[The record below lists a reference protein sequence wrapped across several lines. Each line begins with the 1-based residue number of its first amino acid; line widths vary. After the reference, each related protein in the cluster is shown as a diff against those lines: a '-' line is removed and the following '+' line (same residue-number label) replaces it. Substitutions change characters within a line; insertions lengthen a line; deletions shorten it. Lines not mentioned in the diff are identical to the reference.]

1 MKILIT
7 GSTGL
12 VGTALID
19 SLETNGHQVLRLVR
33 RTPRNAAT
41 EIEWHPEQ
49 GRVANQDA
57 FEGLDAAVHLAG
69 ESVAEGRWTPEKK
82 ARIRESRVQGTAL
95 LAETLAKLER
105 PPRVFA
111 SASAIGIYGNRGDEV
126 LAEESA
132 PGKGFL
138 AGVCCEWEQATAVA
152 EEIGI
157 RVAHLRFGIVLSS
170 KGGALAKLL
179 TPFKLGAGGKI
190 GNGKQWMSWI
200 AIDDVIAAIHKVIS
214 ADDMNGAVN
223 LVAPN
228 PVTNAELTET
238 LGRVLERP
246 TLLNVPAF
254 AARIAFGEMADA
266 LLLSSAR
273 VQPVKL
279 LESGYVF
286 KHTQLEG
293 ALRHI
298 LKQ

>member
-1 MKILIT
+1 MKILVT

-82 ARIRESRVQGTAL
+82 ARIRESRVQGTTL
-95 LAETLAKLER
+95 LAETLAKLQR

-126 LAEESA
+126 LSEESA

-138 AGVCCEWEQATAVA
+138 AGVCCEWEQATAAA

-200 AIDDVIAAIHKVIS
+200 AIDDVIAAIHTVIS